1 MQKKI
6 WKREI
11 IQLIRGLFKIG
22 RTQSKLNALN
32 KKKIKRKYLNQKN
45 YISLSKYF
53 FELLRHKYKSIL
65 KIIDY

>member
-45 YISLSKYF
+45 FISLSKYF
-53 FELLRHKYKSIL
+53 LELLRNKYKSIL

>member
-22 RTQSKLNALN
+22 RTQNKLNALN
-32 KKKIKRKYLNQKN
+32 KKKNKK
-45 YISLSKYF
+45 
-53 FELLRHKYKSIL
+53 
-65 KIIDY
+65 KIIK

>member
-45 YISLSKYF
+45 FISLSKYF
-53 FELLRHKYKSIL
+53 FELLRHKCKSIL

>member
-45 YISLSKYF
+45 FISLSKYF
-53 FELLRHKYKSIL
+53 LELLRHKYESIL

>member
-32 KKKIKRKYLNQKN
+32 KKKNKKK
-45 YISLSKYF
+45 
-53 FELLRHKYKSIL
+53 IL
-65 KIIDY
+65 KSKKFYLVVKIFLGIIET

>member
-45 YISLSKYF
+45 NISLSKYF

>member
-45 YISLSKYF
+45 NISLSKIF
-53 FELLRHKYKSIL
+53 LG
-65 KIIDY
+65 IIET

>member
-22 RTQSKLNALN
+22 RTQSKINTLN
-32 KKKIKRKYLNQKN
+32 KILSRCQNISWN
-45 YISLSKYF
+45 Y
-53 FELLRHKYKSIL
+53 
-65 KIIDY
+65 